1 MSKAAELAALIG
13 SGQAQGN
20 KNFIINGDMQVS
32 QRATGATA
40 VGSGYY
46 TIDRFKTHKSN
57 DGAFTIEQSTDNPF
71 GTGNS
76 LKMAVTTADTSV
88 AAGQYL
94 FLSQSIEAQ
103 NLQSLLY
110 GTSSAKTVTLS
121 FWVKSNKTGTYVITL
136 YKSDNTISVIPVE
149 YTIDSANTWEKKTIT
164 VTPTAGGTSLITASG
179 GAIDNNNAEGLMVIF
194 GLAWGSTYAGG
205 TNNTWSSN
213 SNHYSTSNQVNW
225 MDSTSNNFYLSQ
237 IQLEIGDQ
245 ATPFEH
251 RSFGDELAK
260 CQRYFHRFQSDTAYD
275 AYAPAYWLVN
285 HQVYSMYEFP
295 VTMRSQPSIAVS
307 AVSDW
312 KIHSNGGDGN
322 LGSLIVNRAT
332 PNNMQTFSD
341 QSSNAGTAGYAGAI
355 RNYGSTSPYIDF
367 SAEL

>member
-179 GAIDNNNAEGLMVIF
+179 GAIDNNNAEGMMVIF

-237 IQLEIGDQ
+237 VQLEIGET

-251 RSFGDELAK
+251 RSYADELIR
-260 CQRYFHRFQSDTAYD
+260 CQRYYQSMDYTFDYGTTSANIFY
-275 AYAPAYWLVN
+275 YTN
-285 HQVYSMYEFP
+285 FSFP
-295 VTMRSQPSIAVS
+295 ITM
-307 AVSDW
+307 
-312 KIHSNGGDGN
+312 
-322 LGSLIVNRAT
+322 RAT
-332 PNNMQTFSD
+332 PTM
-341 QSSNAGTAGYAGAI
+341 TASA
-355 RNYGSTSPYIDF
+355 YGSNTGNATTQYSTTSVNGWIMQSAIPTGCFMRGNHGNIYNQMIGRGKFD
-367 SAEL
+367 AEL

>member
-20 KNFIINGDMQVS
+20 KNFIINGDMKVS

-40 VGSGYY
+40 IGTGYY

-88 AAGQYL
+88 AAGQFL

-103 NLQSLLY
+103 NLQTLLY
-110 GTSSAKTVTLS
+110 GTSSAKTITLS

-136 YKSDNTISVIPVE
+136 YKSDNTITVIPVE

-213 SNHYSTSNQVNW
+213 SDNYGTSNQVNW
-225 MDSTSNNFYLSQ
+225 MDSTSNTFYLSQ
-237 IQLEIGDQ
+237 VQLEVGDV

-251 RSFGDELAK
+251 RSYGDELQR
-260 CQRYFHRFQSDTAYD
+260 CERYFQVWAANGASSYITTGRNHTSTQSIHSLAYKT
-275 AYAPAYWLVN
+275 
-285 HQVYSMYEFP
+285 
-295 VTMRSQPSIAVS
+295 TMRGNPTLATNGVAIFDGSTRTVSGASINGGSPHSCGINLFSTGMTANLP
-307 AVSDW
+307 AQTYFSDS
-312 KIHSNGGDGN
+312 SNGYLRLD
-322 LGSLIVNRAT
+322 
-332 PNNMQTFSD
+332 
-341 QSSNAGTAGYAGAI
+341 
-355 RNYGSTSPYIDF
+355 
-367 SAEL
+367 AEL

>member
-179 GAIDNNNAEGLMVIF
+179 GAIDNNNAEGMMVIF

-237 IQLEIGDQ
+237 VQLEIGDV

-251 RSFGDELAK
+251 ENFGTTLEK
-260 CQRYFHRFQSDTAYD
+260 CRRYFQSDSCHLGY
-275 AYAPAYWLVN
+275 
-285 HQVYSMYEFP
+285 
-295 VTMRSQPSIAVS
+295 
-307 AVSDW
+307 
-312 KIHSNGGDGN
+312 N
-322 LGSLIVNRAT
+322 LGSGNYAVASSGTVQFTPKMRAT
-332 PNNMQTFSD
+332 PTVSGTLSAQSGNGGTLALATT
-341 QSSNAGTAGYAGAI
+341 SSNNVHIYNSANNWSASQGI
-355 RNYGSTSPYIDF
+355 FVNDF
-367 SAEL
+367 KADAEL

>member
-20 KNFIINGDMQVS
+20 KNFIINGDMKVS

-40 VGSGYY
+40 VGTGYY
-46 TIDRFKTHKSN
+46 TIDRFKTHKNN

-88 AAGQYL
+88 AAGQFL

-103 NLQSLLY
+103 NLQTLLY
-110 GTSSAKTVTLS
+110 GTSSAKTITLS

-136 YKSDNTISVIPVE
+136 YKSDNTITVIPVE

-213 SNHYSTSNQVNW
+213 SDNYSTSNQVNW
-225 MDSTSNNFYLSQ
+225 MDSTSNTFYLSQ
-237 IQLEIGDQ
+237 VQLEIGDV

-251 RSFGDELAK
+251 RSYGDELRR
-260 CQRYFHRFQSDTAYD
+260 CQRYYSQSTGQNVHGKQYNSGT
-275 AYAPAYWLVN
+275 WLGDP
-285 HQVYSMYEFP
+285 QYP
-295 VTMRSQPSIAVS
+295 VTMRATPTVTTTGGQYNSIQVGTS
-307 AVSDW
+307 TDKFYFQRTSESCYISDW
-312 KIHSNGGDGN
+312 KAD
-322 LGSLIVNRAT
+322 
-332 PNNMQTFSD
+332 
-341 QSSNAGTAGYAGAI
+341 
-355 RNYGSTSPYIDF
+355 
-367 SAEL
+367 AEL

>member
-179 GAIDNNNAEGLMVIF
+179 GAIDNNNAEGMMVIF

-237 IQLEIGDQ
+237 VQLEIGDV

-251 RSFGDELAK
+251 RSFGDELLK
-260 CQRYFHRFQSDTAYD
+260 CQRYFSHSGDTRNNGIVHSCYTTVS
-275 AYAPAYWLVN
+275 AYANPNFVT
-285 HQVYSMYEFP
+285 
-295 VTMRSQPSIAVS
+295 TMRTAPTITMAASGRNFYSGNANKTIS
-307 AVSDW
+307 AF
-312 KIHSNGGDGN
+312 
-322 LGSLIVNRAT
+322 T
-332 PNNMQTFSD
+332 PQ
-341 QSSNAGTAGYAGAI
+341 NAGTQNFQHHLQGSGFTSGQAGHADVDANT
-355 RNYGSTSPYIDF
+355 RFFEAD
-367 SAEL
+367 AEL

>member
-179 GAIDNNNAEGLMVIF
+179 GAIDNNNAEGMMVIF

-237 IQLEIGDQ
+237 VQLEIGDV

-251 RSFGDELAK
+251 EDFGTTLSR
-260 CQRYFHRFQSDTAYD
+260 CQRYFQKVFAGADNRYLAGTSPNIFWSSTNSD
-275 AYAPAYWLVN
+275 
-285 HQVYSMYEFP
+285 
-295 VTMRSQPSIAVS
+295 
-307 AVSDW
+307 
-312 KIHSNGGDGN
+312 NGGITFVKKMRAAPSFSYNALKLRSPYAGDYTI
-322 LGSLIVNRAT
+322 GSLAANAITVDGLT
-332 PNNMQTFSD
+332 TTTSGSSG
-341 QSSNAGTAGYAGAI
+341 SSNERVVYLAGTG
-355 RNYGSTSPYIDF
+355 TSSYYQID
-367 SAEL
+367 AEL

>member
-20 KNFIINGDMQVS
+20 KNFIINGDMQVA

-40 VGSGYY
+40 VGTGYY

-136 YKSDNTISVIPVE
+136 YKSDNTITVIPVE

-237 IQLEIGDQ
+237 VQLEIGEV

-251 RSFGDELAK
+251 EDFGTTLRK
-260 CQRYFHRFQSDTAYD
+260 CQRYYQRLASDGAYD
-275 AYAPAYWLVN
+275 ALMDGMHLVTTQFFAM
-285 HQVYSMYEFP
+285 HSFP
-295 VTMRSQPSIAVS
+295 TTMRTEPTMTGSGTFSVL
-307 AVSDW
+307 
-312 KIHSNGGDGN
+312 SNGSDKTPD
-322 LGSLIVNRAT
+322 SLIVNRAT
-332 PNNMQTFSD
+332 IDVMQTYSAL
-341 QSSNAGTAGYAGAI
+341 SGGNVGVAGHAGQI
-355 RNYGSTSPYIDF
+355 RNNNDATTFLDF

>member
-179 GAIDNNNAEGLMVIF
+179 GAIDNNNAEGMMVIF

-237 IQLEIGDQ
+237 VQLEIGDV

-251 RSFGDELAK
+251 RSFGDELLR
-260 CQRYFHRFQSDTAYD
+260 CQRYYYQASGANI
-275 AYAPAYWLVN
+275 AYATLYSDSHKMYSIFHPVKMRAIPTATVTGDTGTEYNSYESHYQAY
-285 HQVYSMYEFP
+285 
-295 VTMRSQPSIAVS
+295 VS
-307 AVSDW
+307 AT
-312 KIHSNGGDGN
+312 SNQSKN
-322 LGSLIVNRAT
+322 LDTL
-332 PNNMQTFSD
+332 FFD
-341 QSSNAGTAGYAGAI
+341 
-355 RNYGSTSPYIDF
+355 
-367 SAEL
+367 AEL